1 VSGAKIDSFQ
11 RCAKPAK
18 ESDRGTSRHTV
29 LREQA
34 TTIRAQRDGY
44 SGHDRIKTLFEGGK
58 VSYSVS
64 IVINNYNYGQYLK
77 DAIDSALNQTVPA
90 REIVVVDDGSTD
102 NSRAIIEA
110 YADLILPVFQENG
123 GQRKAYNSGF
133 RVTSGDLILFLDAD
147 DILDSTLVEET
158 SRAWKAGASKLHF
171 PLRVASSISD
181 HKPLPIVPQ
190 DGLPEGDL
198 LPVMLRSGY
207 YLSSPG
213 SGNVYSRDFL
223 KKILPMPES
232 SRYCADTITIFSA
245 PFYGNILAIHQP
257 LGIYRLHGGNGYTG
271 TETSSDDIQRFIE
284 NDFERIKLIETES
297 EKRGLE
303 FRRDCL
309 NSDMHHIKLRLAQLR
324 LNPQVESFGQVG
336 VARLALRGIRAAVKR
351 GRASTR
357 RRLLF
362 VAWFAVLAMAPARMV
377 RRVVSLGFAKTGSGL
392 PDLLSRT
399 SQLFLHQ
406 NQ

>member
-1 VSGAKIDSFQ
+1 M
-11 RCAKPAK
+11 
-18 ESDRGTSRHTV
+18 
-29 LREQA
+29 
-34 TTIRAQRDGY
+34 
-44 SGHDRIKTLFEGGK
+44 
-58 VSYSVS
+58 SYSVS
-64 IVINNYNYGQYLK
+64 IVINNYNYGKYLN

-102 NSRAIIEA
+102 DSRAIIES
-110 YADLILPVFQENG
+110 YADLISPVFQENG

-147 DILDSTLVEET
+147 DILDSTVVEEI

-181 HKPLPIVPQ
+181 DRTLPIVPE

-198 LPVMLRSGY
+198 LPAMLSNGY

-223 KKILPMPES
+223 KKILPMSES

-245 PFYGNILAIHQP
+245 PFYGNIIAIHQP
-257 LGIYRLHGGNGYTG
+257 LGIYRVHGGNGYTG
-271 TETSSDDIQRFIE
+271 TQTSSNEIQRFIE
-284 NDFERIKLIETES
+284 NDFERIKLIAAES

-303 FRRDCL
+303 FKRNCL
-309 NSDMHHIKLRLAQLR
+309 NSDMHHIKLRLALLR
-324 LNPQVESFGQVG
+324 LDPQIDPFGHVG

-351 GRASTR
+351 GRASTWR
-357 RRLLF
+357 KLLF
-362 VAWFAVLAMAPARMV
+362 IAWFAVLAMAPTRMV
-377 RRVVSLGFAKTGSGL
+377 RRVVNLGFTKTGSDL

-399 SQLFLHQ
+399 ARLFLHQ
-406 NQ
+406 NH